1 MNNHELA
8 MPETQP
14 AMTIGRA
21 HAANEARLN
30 DEVTYLKS
38 KIKAMSHYMQHLS
51 FCSKSPCSCG
61 LDDLKRI
68 P

>member
-1 MNNHELA
+1 MNSHE
-8 MPETQP
+8 PVITV
-14 AMTIGRA
+14 GRA
-21 HAANEARLN
+21 RDANEARLN

-38 KIKAMSHYMQHLS
+38 KIKAMSHYMQHLP